1 MRKLW
6 LLGLLGALVLVVG
19 PMIVAAAEE
28 GTRVGPPREGRAA
41 EAKAERKEAP
51 PALTDAQKEALKAEV
66 AALEEAI
73 AKLRL
78 KAIDVLGEQQGRVF
92 TMGTVM
98 KAVRAGM
105 PEGKREGKP
114 EGAAA
119 ERRRAPEGKKAG
131 EDAPK

>member
-6 LLGLLGALVLVVG
+6 LLGLLGALLLVVG

-28 GTRVGPPREGRAA
+28 GPRVGPPREGRA

-51 PALTDAQKEALKAEV
+51 PALTDAQKEALKTEV
-66 AALEEAI
+66 ADLEDAI

-114 EGAAA
+114 EGAAG

>member
-51 PALTDAQKEALKAEV
+51 VLTDAQKEALKAEV
-66 AALEEAI
+66 ATLEEAI